1 MGVPVYCSFISG
13 CQRSLLEFDSLV
25 DTEASLALSAG
36 HAKNALGVLL
46 EAFVARENV
55 LEIAELNEQ
64 HLLALLVQ
72 LH

>member
-1 MGVPVYCSFISG
+1 MGVPVYYSFISG

-55 LEIAELNEQ
+55 LEIAELNEK
-64 HLLALLVQ
+64 HLLAVLVQ